1 MAVQDKILAH
11 FEGKVVRKDLT
22 KLVKGNAVVPT
33 YVLEYLLGQHCASF
47 DEVIVNEGVETVKK
61 IIKDH
66 FVHRDEAEIVKS
78 NVKERRSHRI
88 IDKVAVSLNESRGV
102 YEATFG
108 NLNIKKVPVDT
119 ETIKKHP
126 KLLSAGVWCIISLG
140 YMLSEEKGI
149 SPWIIESI
157 KPIQISNVDV
167 EEYKRARKTFTKG
180 EWMDFLMRSIG
191 LVPDLFN
198 FRSKLIQLSR
208 LIPYCENN
216 FNFIE
221 LGPKGTGKSHL
232 FTELSPH
239 GILVSGGEVSI
250 PNLFIN
256 NTTGRMG
263 LVGYWDVVA
272 FDEFAGSGKK
282 GDPKLKDIMQNY
294 MANKS
299 FSRGKDVFGASASM
313 AFVGNTE
320 HSVPYML
327 KHSDLFEAL
336 PKTFHHSA
344 FLDRMHSYLPGWEV
358 SKLRSEM
365 FASDYG
371 LIVDYLAEVLKELRR
386 EDRTGDYM
394 SYFELSPSLT
404 SRDRDGVVKTYS
416 GFLKIIYPHGE
427 YTEEEAKELFEF
439 AIECRK
445 RIKDQLI
452 RIDDTYEKVDFS
464 YKNLKNGKLYFVETL
479 ENEMY
484 GYQTH
489 HNDESEQNAAVV
501 EEPVMTYPGVEVI
514 LTPKSGH
521 INFRDN
527 QTGITFMKLFG
538 NHLKGSY
545 VITLTDPY
553 IRYPH
558 QFKLLLEFC
567 SMLYKIKQ
575 EEDEINLHVVT
586 WNEEEHIKQSE
597 EWLHEIML
605 EVEGIGINLTFEFR
619 PEHDRS
625 IVSDNGWTI
634 VPGRGLDIYEKEE
647 TRFSL
652 GQIDQ
657 EMRRCKSFSVSYIR
671 SSDSGG

>member
-1 MAVQDKILAH
+1 MTLTEKILQH
-11 FEGKVVRKDLT
+11 FEGKAVRKDLT
-22 KLVKGNAVVPT
+22 KYVKGNAVVPT
-33 YVLEYLLGQHCASF
+33 YVLEYLLGQHCATS
-47 DEVIVNEGVETVKK
+47 DEEIINQGVERVKN

-78 NVKERRSHRI
+78 RIKEMKSYKI
-88 IDKVAVSLNESRGV
+88 IDKVAVHLNETKGV

-126 KLLSAGVWCIISLG
+126 KLLSAGVWCIVNLS
-140 YMLSEEKGI
+140 YMLSEDKGV

-157 KPIQISNVDV
+157 KPIQVSNVDV
-167 EEYKRARKTFTKG
+167 EEYKKAREAFSRD
-180 EWMDFLMRSIG
+180 EWMDLLLHSIG
-191 LVPDLFN
+191 LVPDHFN

-282 GDPKLKDIMQNY
+282 GDAKLKDIMQNY

-299 FSRGKDVFGASASM
+299 FSRGKDLFGASASM

-344 FLDRMHSYLPGWEV
+344 FLDRIHSYLPGWEV

-365 FASDYG
+365 FSSDYG
-371 LIVDYLAEVLKELRR
+371 FIVDYLAEVMKELRK
-386 EDRTGDYM
+386 EDRTGDFLE
-394 SYFELSPSLT
+394 YFELSPTLT
-404 SRDRDGVVKTYS
+404 SRDRDGIVKTFS
-416 GFLKIIYPHGE
+416 GFLKVIYPNGE
-427 YTEEEAKELFEF
+427 YTAEEAREIFEF
-439 AIECRK
+439 AMECRK

-452 RIDDTYEKVDFS
+452 RMDETYEQVDFS
-464 YKNLKNGKLYFVETL
+464 YKDLKTGKTHFVETL
-479 ENEMY
+479 ENEIY
-484 GYQTH
+484 GYSTH
-489 HNDESEQNAAVV
+489 PIKYSEKQEEDEKTPEVTDDIGETDKKPQPGQVV
-501 EEPVMTYPGVEVI
+501 I
-514 LTPKSGH
+514 
-521 INFRDN
+521 RDN
-527 QTGITFMKLFG
+527 QTGVSYMNLFG
-538 NHLKGSY
+538 PYLKGSKQ
-545 VITLTDPY
+545 ITLTDPY
-553 IRYPH
+553 IRLPY
-558 QFKLLLEFC
+558 QFRFLMEFC
-567 SMLYKIKQ
+567 VMVSRIKQ
-575 EEDEINLHVVT
+575 DEEEIELNVIT
-586 WNEEEHIKQSE
+586 WNENDYRKQSE
-597 EWLHEIML
+597 EFFYELML
-605 EVEGIGINLTFEFR
+605 AVEDIGIKLSYEFR
-619 PEHDRS
+619 NEHDRS
-625 IVSDNGWTI
+625 IKSDNGWQI
-634 VPGRGLDIYEKEE
+634 IPGRGLDIFEKEE
-647 TRFSL
+647 SRFSI
-652 GQIDQ
+652 GDFDQ
-657 EMRRCKSFSVSYIR
+657 EKRRCKNCNITYLR
-671 SSDSGG
+671 NQ

>member
-1 MAVQDKILAH
+1 MALKEKILEH

-22 KLVKGNAVVPT
+22 KYVKGNAVVPT
-33 YVLEYLLGQHCASF
+33 YVLEYLLGQHCATS
-47 DEVIVNEGVETVKK
+47 DEEIINQGVERVKN

-66 FVHRDEAEIVKS
+66 FVHRDEAEIAKS
-78 NVKERRSHRI
+78 RIKEMKSHRI
-88 IDKVAVSLNESRGV
+88 IDKVAVSLNETKGV

-126 KLLSAGVWCIISLG
+126 KLLSAGVWCIVNLS
-140 YMLSEEKGI
+140 YMLSEDRGV

-157 KPIQISNVDV
+157 KPIQVSNVDV
-167 EEYKRARKTFTKG
+167 EEYKKAREAFSRD
-180 EWMDFLMRSIG
+180 EWMDLLLHSIG
-191 LVPDLFN
+191 LVPDQFN

-282 GDPKLKDIMQNY
+282 GDAKLKDIMQNY

-344 FLDRMHSYLPGWEV
+344 FLDRVHSYLPGWEV

-365 FASDYG
+365 FSSDYG
-371 LIVDYLAEVLKELRR
+371 FIVDYLAEVMKELRK
-386 EDRTGDYM
+386 EDRTGDFLE
-394 SYFELSPSLT
+394 YFELSPTLT
-404 SRDRDGVVKTYS
+404 SRDRDGIVKTFS
-416 GFLKIIYPHGE
+416 GFLKVIYPHGE
-427 YTEEEAKELFEF
+427 YTAEEAREIFEF
-439 AIECRK
+439 AMECRK

-452 RIDDTYEKVDFS
+452 RMDETYEQVDFL
-464 YKNLKNGKLYFVETL
+464 YKDLKTGQTHFVETL
-479 ENEMY
+479 ENEIY
-484 GYQTH
+484 GYSTH
-489 HNDESEQNAAVV
+489 PIKDSE
-501 EEPVMTYPGVEVI
+501 
-514 LTPKSGH
+514 
-521 INFRDN
+521 
-527 QTGITFMKLFG
+527 
-538 NHLKGSY
+538 
-545 VITLTDPY
+545 
-553 IRYPH
+553 
-558 QFKLLLEFC
+558 
-567 SMLYKIKQ
+567 KQ
-575 EEDEINLHVVT
+575 EKDKEDNKI
-586 WNEEEHIKQSE
+586 I
-597 EWLHEIML
+597 
-605 EVEGIGINLTFEFR
+605 EFTQQC
-619 PEHDRS
+619 DFGMGY
-625 IVSDNGWTI
+625 VM
-634 VPGRGLDIYEKEE
+634 
-647 TRFSL
+647 F
-652 GQIDQ
+652 
-657 EMRRCKSFSVSYIR
+657 
-671 SSDSGG
+671 

>member
-1 MAVQDKILAH
+1 MTLTEKILQH

-22 KLVKGNAVVPT
+22 KFVKGNAVVPT
-33 YVLEYLLGQHCASF
+33 YVLEYLLGQHCATS
-47 DEVIVNEGVETVKK
+47 DEEIINQGVERVKS
-61 IIKDH
+61 IIKEH

-78 NVKERRSHRI
+78 RIKEMKSHRI
-88 IDKVAVSLNESRGV
+88 IDKVAVSLNETKGI

-108 NLNIKKVPVDT
+108 NLSIKKVPVDT

-126 KLLSAGVWCIISLG
+126 KLLSAGVWCIISLS
-140 YMLSEEKGI
+140 YMLSEEKGV

-157 KPIQISNVDV
+157 KPIQVSNVDV
-167 EEYKRARKTFTKG
+167 DDFKKARAGFTRD
-180 EWMDFLMRSIG
+180 EWMDLLMHSIG
-191 LVPDLFN
+191 LVPDHFN

-208 LIPYCENN
+208 LIPFCENN

-282 GDPKLKDIMQNY
+282 GDAKLKDILQNY

-299 FSRGKDVFGASASM
+299 FSRGKDVFGATASM

-365 FASDYG
+365 FSTGYG
-371 LIVDYLAEVLKELRR
+371 FIVDYLAEVMKELRR
-386 EDRTGDYM
+386 EDRTGDFRE
-394 SYFELSPSLT
+394 YFELSPTLT
-404 SRDRDGVVKTYS
+404 ARDRDGIVKTFS
-416 GFLKIIYPHGE
+416 GYLKVVYPDGK
-427 YTEEEAKELFEF
+427 YTTEEAKEIFEF
-439 AIECRK
+439 AMECRK

-452 RIDDTYEKVDFS
+452 RMDETCEQVDFS
-464 YKNLKNGKLYFVETL
+464 YKDLLSGQTRFIETL
-479 ENEMY
+479 ENEIY
-484 GYQTH
+484 GYSTQRSRG
-489 HNDESEQNAAVV
+489 SEVQGGEEKQIHVTKVPETDKKPQPGQVV
-501 EEPVMTYPGVEVI
+501 I
-514 LTPKSGH
+514 
-521 INFRDN
+521 RDN
-527 QTGITFMKLFG
+527 QTGISYMNLFG
-538 NHLKGSY
+538 SYLKGSKQ
-545 VITLTDPY
+545 ITLTDPY
-553 IRYPH
+553 IRLPY
-558 QFKLLLEFC
+558 QFRFLLEFC
-567 SMLYKIKQ
+567 VMLSMIKQ
-575 EEDEINLHVVT
+575 EEEEIELNVVT
-586 WNEEEHIKQSE
+586 WNENDYRKQSE
-597 EWLHEIML
+597 EFFY
-605 EVEGIGINLTFEFR
+605 EVIFAVEEIGIKLSYEFR
-619 PEHDRS
+619 NEHDRT
-625 IVSDNGWTI
+625 IISDNGWQI
-634 VPGRGLDIYEKEE
+634 IPGRGLDIFEKEE
-647 TRFSL
+647 TRFSI
-652 GQIDQ
+652 GDFDQ
-657 EMRRCKSFSVSYIR
+657 EKRRCKNCTITYLR
-671 SSDSGG
+671 KPQ

>member
-1 MAVQDKILAH
+1 MALKEKILEN

-47 DEVIVNEGVETVKK
+47 DDEIVNEGVERVKS

-66 FVHRDEAEIVKS
+66 FVHRDEAEIVKYR
-78 NVKERRSHRI
+78 VKEKKSHRI
-88 IDKVAVSLNESRGV
+88 IDKVAVSLNESKGV

-108 NLNIKKVPVDT
+108 NLNIKKVPVDS
-119 ETIKKHP
+119 ETIKEHP

-140 YMLSEEKGI
+140 YMLSEEKGV
-149 SPWIIESI
+149 SPWIIENI
-157 KPIQISNVDV
+157 KPIQISSVDI
-167 EEYKRARKTFTKG
+167 EEFKKARKAFTKE
-180 EWMDFLMRSIG
+180 EWMEFLMQSIG

-198 FRSKLIQLSR
+198 FRSRLIQLSR

-365 FASDYG
+365 FTSDYG
-371 LIVDYLAEVLKELRR
+371 LIVDYLAEVLKEMRK

-394 SYFELSPSLT
+394 SFFELSPSLT
-404 SRDRDGVVKTYS
+404 SRDRDGIVKTFS
-416 GFLKIIYPHGE
+416 GFLKVIYPHGE
-427 YTEEEAKELFEF
+427 YSDEEAKELFEF

-452 RIDDTYEKVDFS
+452 RIDETYEEVDFS
-464 YKNLKNGKLYFVETL
+464 YNDLKTGKTHYVETL

-484 GYQTH
+484 GYKTSD
-489 HNDESEQNAAVV
+489 NEKDDNGEIRV
-501 EEPVMTYPGVEVI
+501 EEPILTYPQEPVVAV
-514 LTPKSGH
+514 PKTGH
-521 INFRDN
+521 ITIRDN

-538 NHLKGSY
+538 SHLKGSSD
-545 VITLTDPY
+545 ITLTDPY

-558 QFKLLLEFC
+558 QFRLLLEF
-567 SMLYKIKQ
+567 
-575 EEDEINLHVVT
+575 
-586 WNEEEHIKQSE
+586 
-597 EWLHEIML
+597 
-605 EVEGIGINLTFEFR
+605 
-619 PEHDRS
+619 
-625 IVSDNGWTI
+625 
-634 VPGRGLDIYEKEE
+634 
-647 TRFSL
+647 
-652 GQIDQ
+652 
-657 EMRRCKSFSVSYIR
+657 
-671 SSDSGG
+671 